1 MTFHKR
7 LPPVGSRPGTLAIP
21 PDSPPPKIHLFD
33 YQGDFC
39 TELDVRDPSELAPY
53 VSSPRVTWVDI
64 QGFGS
69 EPALRAVAE
78 LFSLH
83 PLTLADA
90 TNVPQ
95 RAKSEIRPEHHVIV
109 ARAPD
114 PSQHDR
120 VEVPQVFL
128 VLGPSYVLSFQ
139 DHHFGFFDPVR
150 ERIRAGLG
158 PIRKLGADYLACA
171 LLSAMVDHYFP
182 VLEQFSEDIEEL
194 EDQVH
199 GESPPEV
206 LEELHRVRRG
216 LVVLRRVGWPQREAL
231 RELAVEPSPF
241 VSDEVRDYLRDAEQH
256 MTQAMEAVD
265 SARETASGLVELY
278 LSNVSQRTNE
288 IMKVLTLM
296 ASVFIPLTFVAGV
309 YGMNFDDMPELH
321 SRHGYGAALIA
332 MTAMAVAM
340 VVWFY
345 RKGWIGSRGSRRR
358 RPR

>member
-1 MTFHKR
+1 M
-7 LPPVGSRPGTLAIP
+7 
-21 PDSPPPKIHLFD
+21 
-33 YQGDFC
+33 
-39 TELDVRDPSELAPY
+39 DV
-53 VSSPRVTWVDI
+53 

-69 EPALRAVAE
+69 EPTLRAIAE

-95 RAKSEIRPEHHVIV
+95 RAKSEIHPEHHVIV

-114 PSQHDR
+114 PSQRDR
-120 VEVPQVFL
+120 VEAPQVFL

-158 PIRKLGADYLACA
+158 PIRRLGADYLAYA
-171 LLSAMVDHYFP
+171 LLAAMVDHYFP
-182 VLEQFSEDIEEL
+182 VLEGFSEDL
-194 EDQVH
+194 EDLEDRVH
-199 GESPPEV
+199 GESSPEV

-231 RELAVEPSPF
+231 RALVNEPSPF
-241 VSDEVRDYLRDAEQH
+241 VGDEVRGYLRSAEQQ

-296 ASVFIPLTFVAGV
+296 ASVFIPLTFVAGI

-321 SRHGYGAALIA
+321 RPNGYPVALGLMA
-332 MTAMAVAM
+332 AMAVAM
-340 VVWFY
+340 LVWFY
-345 RKGWIGSRGSRRR
+345 RKGWIGSRPRQRRAT
-358 RPR
+358 PRSPESK